1 MDGFRIWNDW
11 EEKMITLKFFSG
23 NDSRII
29 TIKDKIIFFTSPL
42 LNNIPIKIDLN
53 KLKENE
59 KIIKN
64 ANINQHDLKIITNMK
79 NEEERAKSIIDDFKK
94 SGWRLIDKIYG

>member
-42 LNNIPIKIDLN
+42 LNNSPIKIDLN

>member
-53 KLKENE
+53 KLKEN
-59 KIIKN
+59 
-64 ANINQHDLKIITNMK
+64 
-79 NEEERAKSIIDDFKK
+79 
-94 SGWRLIDKIYG
+94 

>member
-1 MDGFRIWNDW
+1 
-11 EEKMITLKFFSG
+11 MITLKFFSG